1 MLDNHINYP
10 PVESNPAIKAVMTI
24 SGEMNL
30 DNDLPVQLSGV
41 ESGQVIMA
49 SIPTL
54 VRVFAHRINA
64 SAETRSRISTP
75 TLQEVGAQLIIDH
88 TVEFEAERQQYAEEY
103 NAATESKVKRIADSC
118 GFNLLE
124 DSCSLDVL
132 IDTPGGHVNIA
143 YAQVLLLQ
151 MVRLAGGRVSAYAPD
166 FAGSGG
172 MNVLLAAANRYVLPK
187 TYCLLHAPR
196 KVNPDGSLNIDKSE
210 SLFYQLAFQQYICK
224 NAPAPQRE
232 KLLQS
237 CRRQI
242 FATAATQQT
251 GQRDYDFCFLGQE
264 LAEGGLAHKCD
275 TLSALEATF
284 TQNTGMDCRRTDQ
297 GFSSVLFNLVHVRR
311 MFAQRFPSMQICQ
324 EGTLL
329 LASRRKGVPIDTRE
343 FVEANAVVSRINNL
357 GMCNPTVSDI
367 VRSY

>member
-10 PVESNPAIKAVMTI
+10 PVESNPAIKAVMVI
-24 SGEMNL
+24 SGKMSV
-30 DNDLPVQLSGV
+30 DNDLPVQMRGV
-41 ESGQVIMA
+41 ENGQVLMVP
-49 SIPTL
+49 IPSL

-64 SAETRSRISTP
+64 SAATRSRISTP
-75 TLQEVGAQLIIDH
+75 TLQEVGAQSVIDH
-88 TVEFEAERQQYAEEY
+88 TVEFEAQRQKYAEEY
-103 NAATESKVKRIADSC
+103 TAATESEVKRVADTC

-172 MNVLLAAANRYVLPK
+172 MNVLLAAAHRYVLPN
-187 TYCLLHAPR
+187 TFCLLHAPR
-196 KVNPDGSLNIDKSE
+196 KTNPDGSLDIDQSE
-210 SLFYQLAFQQYICK
+210 SLFYQLAFQQYILK
-224 NAPAPQRE
+224 NAPIPQRE

-237 CRRQI
+237 CKRQI
-242 FATAATQQT
+242 FATAAQQT
-251 GQRDYDFCFLGQE
+251 GQRDYDFRFLGQE

-275 TLSALEATF
+275 TLSVLESTF
-284 TQNTGMDCRRTDQ
+284 TQNTGLDCRRTDQ
-297 GFSSVLFNLVHVRR
+297 GFSSGLFNLIHVRR
-311 MFAQRFPSMQICQ
+311 MFAHRFPSMQINQ
-324 EGTLL
+324 EGSLL
-329 LASRRKGVPIDTRE
+329 VAVRRKGAQMVTRE
-343 FVEANAVVSRINNL
+343 FVEANAVVSRINTL
-357 GMCNPTVSDI
+357 GLYNPTVSDI